1 MGSYGLIKY
10 QRMAYM
16 FCETSAM
23 ANKNESSLMRME
35 NKFGGDVPSKIT
47 IKFNN

>member
-1 MGSYGLIKY
+1 
-10 QRMAYM
+10 M